1 MALAILGREVSTALI
16 IDDEQD
22 ARESYAE
29 TLEDAGLTPLPL
41 TNFKGSPEAYLAL
54 AQEKASAVLCDQFLS
69 HHNYAHFEGAQLVK
83 LLYDAHLPAVLCTYY
98 DELVDDIRPYR
109 RWVPS
114 LQRPFELDG
123 GAFVGGLE
131 ECLREFD
138 NCFQPHRQ
146 PWRTQIKVIDVR
158 SDEKRFFVEI
168 PAWASTIVPLK
179 YDGVPSYVT
188 DNLSEGW
195 RCRAYVNLGAE
206 HLVDLYVC
214 DWEIPPS

>member
-1 MALAILGREVSTALI
+1 MAPEILGTEVTIALI

-22 ARESYAE
+22 ARDSYAE
-29 TLEDAGLTPLPL
+29 TLKDAGLTPLPL
-41 TNFKGSPEAYLAL
+41 TDLKGTPADYLTFAKEN
-54 AQEKASAVLCDQFLS
+54 ATAVLCDQFLS

-83 LLYDAHLPAVLCTYY
+83 LLYNACLPAVLCTYY

-114 LQRPFELDG
+114 LQRPFELDS
-123 GAFVGGLE
+123 GAFVAGLE
-131 ECLREFD
+131 ECLREFRD
-138 NCFQPHRQ
+138 CFRPHRQ
-146 PWRTQIKVIDVR
+146 PWRTQIKIIDDR
-158 SDEKRFFVEI
+158 PDEKRFFVEI

-179 YDGVPSYVT
+179 YDGVPAYVT
-188 DNLSEGW
+188 DHLSEGW

-214 DWEIPPS
+214 DWEVPS

>member
-1 MALAILGREVSTALI
+1 VAPEILGREVTTALI

-41 TNFKGSPEAYLAL
+41 TDFKGGPEDYLTY
-54 AQEKASAVLCDQFLS
+54 AQANATAVLCDQFLS
-69 HHNYAHFEGAQLVK
+69 HHNYAHFEGAQLMK
-83 LLYDAHLPAVLCTYY
+83 LLYGAHLPAVLCTYY

-114 LQRPFELDG
+114 LQRPFELDSSG
-123 GAFVGGLE
+123 FMRGIE

-138 NCFQPHRQ
+138 NCFSPHRQ

-158 SDEKRFFVEI
+158 PEERRFFVEV

-179 YDGVPSYVT
+179 YDGVPSHVT
-188 DNLSEGW
+188 ERLSEGW

-206 HLVDLYVC
+206 RLVDLYVC
-214 DWEIPPS
+214 DWEIPT